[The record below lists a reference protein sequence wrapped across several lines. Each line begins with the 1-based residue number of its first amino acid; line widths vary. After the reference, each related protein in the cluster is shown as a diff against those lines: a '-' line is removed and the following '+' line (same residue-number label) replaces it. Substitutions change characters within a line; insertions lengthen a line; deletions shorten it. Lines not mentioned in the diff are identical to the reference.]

1 MRRWAGQAA
10 REAGHHTL
18 RLSRHGAHIVS
29 EILIGVMLL
38 LALGVGG
45 IAWRLSQGPWDS
57 PVLARVLERAAAPG
71 LALSIGHAA
80 LAWEGFAQGGAAPLD
95 IRLADIAVAGPDGT
109 RRLAVPLARVTL
121 SVAALLTGRIR
132 ARVVEIDGPALTL
145 ERDAAGHIRIARFGE
160 AGENTPLGDLL
171 ASLAAPLGDGGPLSA
186 LRLVSLRDG
195 SVTFVDRR
203 LGATWNARRLTLA
216 MQRATEGGASATL
229 SYDLVT
235 GDKTATMRATGT
247 IPKGFGDA
255 KAGPMQLT
263 AQFGAIIPAD
273 LAKLAP
279 SFAPLAAVHVPISAA
294 GALQLDAGLTVAA
307 LDLTVHAGSGTI
319 DAGGLA
325 EPIADADA
333 HVTGTP
339 EHLAIDIGRLQVAP
353 AGAPTTTL
361 HGHVDL
367 AHDADGYVAA
377 ATASLDRLRFA
388 DIARVWPRGIG
399 GAGTEPWLG
408 SNITAGEA
416 TDGHVQ
422 LTVRIAPDFS
432 DATLT
437 AISGGITG
445 HDLTVHWLAPIPPV
459 EHADAELRF
468 QGPDALAITATG
480 GRQAGTGL
488 TAPHASVVVRG
499 LEEHDQFA
507 DIDVQL
513 QGPVADVAAILAHPR
528 LNLLARAHLDLE
540 GLRGDI
546 AGTLHVPGLPLVAD
560 LSADDVKIEATG
572 TTKGLH
578 ATGLVAGKDI
588 DGGDFSFTASNDGL
602 TLEGSAAIAG
612 IASKIKAA
620 LDFRAGPASE
630 IVEQASVTGTTDAA
644 ALAAA
649 GVDTFG
655 ALSGGVGAQATW
667 QRQRGGAGTLAFDA
681 DLAAATLTVPQLGW
695 RKAAGTPARLRGR
708 LVLTG
713 DRITALDGLSLQA
726 AGIDVAGKLDFAG
739 GKPRQLALDRLVWA
753 PDTDTSLAV
762 GFPQTPQGTWDIVI
776 SGKRLDVSALL
787 EPAKGP
793 RPATPQAKPPAA
805 NVPVD
810 RKQPKRG
817 PAWAATVTLDRLVTG
832 PGLGLDDVAVRALDD
847 GLRITSLRAD
857 GKTGKAAFSASIARQ
872 ATGYAMHL
880 AADDAGA
887 LLTASNTTDS
897 VVGGKLEI
905 AATDPGASAFANWSG
920 TMTMHDFSVRNQ
932 PVLGKLLQAMTLYG
946 VLDALRSKGVAF
958 DTMIAPFRYQ
968 DDTLTLIDARAFSSS
983 LGMTAK
989 GSIDLGANRCD
1000 VQGTLVPAYFFNTL
1014 LGRMPFIGRM
1024 FSPEKGGG
1032 LFAATYG
1039 ISGSCDDPSVG
1050 VNPLAA
1056 LTPGFLRGIF
1066 GIFDQPATPA
1076 APGKNGNA
1084 SPAGNR

>member
-1 MRRWAGQAA
+1 MRWWAGQAA
-10 REAGHHTL
+10 KHVAREAGQHTL
-18 RLSRHGAHIVS
+18 RLTRHGAHIIS

-57 PVLARVLERAAAPG
+57 PVLAHALERAAAPG

-95 IRLADIAVAGPDGT
+95 IRLADIDVAGPDGT

-145 ERDAAGHIRIARFGE
+145 ERDAAGSIRIARFGE

-216 MQRATEGGASATL
+216 MERATGGGATATL

-255 KAGPMQLT
+255 KAAPMQLT
-263 AQFGAIIPAD
+263 AQFGAIVPAD

-279 SFAPLAAVHVPISAA
+279 AFAPLAAVHLPVSAA
-294 GALQLDAGLTVAA
+294 GAVRLDAGLTVAG

-319 DAGGLA
+319 DADGLA

-339 EHLAIDIGRLQVAP
+339 EHLAVDIGQLQLTP
-353 AGAPTTTL
+353 SGAPTTTL
-361 HGHVDL
+361 RAHLDL
-367 AHDADGYVAA
+367 AHDADGFAAA
-377 ATASLDRLRFA
+377 ATVSLDRLRFA
-388 DIARVWPRGIG
+388 DLAGVWPRGVG
-399 GAGTEPWLG
+399 GEGTEPWLG
-408 SNITAGEA
+408 SNVTAGEA

-422 LTVRIAPDFS
+422 LTARIAPDFS

-437 AISGGITG
+437 GISGGITG

-468 QGPDALAITATG
+468 RGPDALAITATG

-488 TAPHASVVVRG
+488 TVSQASVVIRG
-499 LEEHDQFA
+499 LEQHDQFA

-513 QGPVADVAAILAHPR
+513 QGPVADLAAILGHPR

-546 AGTLHVPGLPLVAD
+546 AGTLHIPGLPLVAN

-578 ATGLVAGKDI
+578 AAGLVAGKDI

-612 IASKIKAA
+612 IASKVKAA

-630 IVEQASVTGTTDAA
+630 IVEQASVTGTPDAA
-644 ALAAA
+644 ALTAA
-649 GVDTFG
+649 GIDTFG
-655 ALSGGVGAQATW
+655 ALGGGIGAQATW

-681 DLAAATLTVPQLGW
+681 DLAAVTITIPQLGW
-695 RKAAGTPARLRGR
+695 HKAAGAPARLRGR
-708 LVLTG
+708 LVLAG
-713 DRITALDGLSLQA
+713 DRITALDGLSLQG

-739 GKPRQLALDRLVWA
+739 GKPRQLALDRLVWG
-753 PDTDTSLAV
+753 PDTDASLAV
-762 GFPQTPQGTWDIVI
+762 GFPQTPHGAWDIVV

-793 RPATPQAKPPAA
+793 SSAKPPTKP
-805 NVPVD
+805 PVD

-817 PAWAATVTLDRLVTG
+817 PVWAATVTLDRLVTG
-832 PGLGLDDVAVRALDD
+832 SGLGLDDIAVRALND
-847 GLRITSLRAD
+847 GLRVTSLRAE
-857 GKTGKAAFSASIARQ
+857 GKTGKAAFSASIARL
-872 ATGYAMHL
+872 ATGYAMHV

-887 LLTASNTTDS
+887 LLTASDTTDT
-897 VVGGKLEI
+897 VLGGKLEI
-905 AATDPGASAFANWSG
+905 TATDPGAAAFADWSG
-920 TMTMHDFSVRNQ
+920 TATMQDFSVRNL

-958 DTMIAPFRYQ
+958 DTLIAPFRYQ
-968 DDTLTLIDARAFSSS
+968 DDVITLTEARAFSAS

-989 GSIDLGANRCD
+989 GSIDLDANRCD

-1014 LGRMPFIGRM
+1014 LGRMPFIGRL

-1039 ISGSCDDPSVG
+1039 VSGSCDDPSVG

-1056 LTPGFLRGIF
+1056 LTPGFLRGVF

-1076 APGKNGNA
+1076 APAKNGNT